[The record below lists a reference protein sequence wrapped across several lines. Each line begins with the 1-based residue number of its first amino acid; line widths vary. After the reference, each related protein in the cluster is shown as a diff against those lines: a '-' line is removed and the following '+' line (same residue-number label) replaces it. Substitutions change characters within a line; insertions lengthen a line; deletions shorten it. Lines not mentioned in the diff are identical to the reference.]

1 MRKCKRLLL
10 LLCAAALL
18 AGLTAVLAAA
28 ETDGWQL
35 TLGPTNPD
43 LTEET
48 DDDQYSNEAPLY
60 IYNADFNGDASEVGY
75 LHTSDAFL
83 RYKYF
88 ITFAP
93 VVGTDCYKAVQAGNN
108 LVADWEENSVAIPEG
123 GFVLVFY
130 YQANPDNVAD
140 HTSPNDNNTAA
151 YELYNYLLSTAVSNT
166 AAAVSADA
174 YMNQDGVVTK
184 TLPAATTSEAESTDD
199 SSSSAAVS
207 SEAPVSPSTAETTSA
222 PADDSSKTPVTGDA
236 GAVAALVLTA
246 AALIGAVLLVRR
258 RHA

>member
-83 RYKYF
+83 R
-88 ITFAP
+88 
-93 VVGTDCYKAVQAGNN
+93 
-108 LVADWEENSVAIPEG
+108 
-123 GFVLVFY
+123 
-130 YQANPDNVAD
+130 
-140 HTSPNDNNTAA
+140 
-151 YELYNYLLSTAVSNT
+151 
-166 AAAVSADA
+166 
-174 YMNQDGVVTK
+174 
-184 TLPAATTSEAESTDD
+184 
-199 SSSSAAVS
+199 
-207 SEAPVSPSTAETTSA
+207 
-222 PADDSSKTPVTGDA
+222 
-236 GAVAALVLTA
+236 
-246 AALIGAVLLVRR
+246 
-258 RHA
+258 

>member
-48 DDDQYSNEAPLY
+48 DNDQYSNEAPLY

-83 RYKYF
+83 RQVF
-88 ITFAP
+88 HHLCAGRLAP
-93 VVGTDCYKAVQAGNN
+93 LLQGRQAGNN
-108 LVADWEENSVAIPEG
+108 LVADWEENAWRSRG
-123 GFVLVFY
+123 GFVRV
-130 YQANPDNVAD
+130 
-140 HTSPNDNNTAA
+140 
-151 YELYNYLLSTAVSNT
+151 LLS
-166 AAAVSADA
+166 
-174 YMNQDGVVTK
+174 GE
-184 TLPAATTSEAESTDD
+184 P
-199 SSSSAAVS
+199 
-207 SEAPVSPSTAETTSA
+207 
-222 PADDSSKTPVTGDA
+222 
-236 GAVAALVLTA
+236 
-246 AALIGAVLLVRR
+246 R
-258 RHA
+258 

>member
-48 DDDQYSNEAPLY
+48 DNDQYSNEAPLY

-151 YELYNYLLSTAVSNT
+151 YEPL
-166 AAAVSADA
+166 
-174 YMNQDGVVTK
+174 Q
-184 TLPAATTSEAESTDD
+184 LPAANRRFQHRRGRLRRRVYES
-199 SSSSAAVS
+199 
-207 SEAPVSPSTAETTSA
+207 
-222 PADDSSKTPVTGDA
+222 G
-236 GAVAALVLTA
+236 
-246 AALIGAVLLVRR
+246 RR
-258 RHA
+258 RHQDAARRDDVRSRKHGRQQPRRPPSPLRRRFRLRPMLRPRLRPTTAPKRP

>member
-48 DDDQYSNEAPLY
+48 DNDQYSNEAPLY

-123 GFVLVFY
+123 GSFSCSIIRRT
-130 YQANPDNVAD
+130 PI
-140 HTSPNDNNTAA
+140 TSPTTPRRTTTTPPPTS
-151 YELYNYLLSTAVSNT
+151 STIT
-166 AAAVSADA
+166 CC
-174 YMNQDGVVTK
+174 QPPFPT
-184 TLPAATTSEAESTDD
+184 P
-199 SSSSAAVS
+199 
-207 SEAPVSPSTAETTSA
+207 PRPSPPTR
-222 PADDSSKTPVTGDA
+222 
-236 GAVAALVLTA
+236 
-246 AALIGAVLLVRR
+246 I
-258 RHA
+258 

>member
-48 DDDQYSNEAPLY
+48 DNDQYSNEAPLY

-93 VVGTDCYKAVQAGNN
+93 VVGSRLLQGRAGGQQPRRG
-108 LVADWEENSVAIPEG
+108 LG
-123 GFVLVFY
+123 GKQRGDPGGRLRSRV
-130 YQANPDNVAD
+130 
-140 HTSPNDNNTAA
+140 
-151 YELYNYLLSTAVSNT
+151 LLS
-166 AAAVSADA
+166 
-174 YMNQDGVVTK
+174 GE
-184 TLPAATTSEAESTDD
+184 P
-199 SSSSAAVS
+199 
-207 SEAPVSPSTAETTSA
+207 
-222 PADDSSKTPVTGDA
+222 
-236 GAVAALVLTA
+236 
-246 AALIGAVLLVRR
+246 R
-258 RHA
+258 

>member
-43 LTEET
+43 LSEET
-48 DDDQYSNEAPLY
+48 DNDQYSNEAPLY

-151 YELYNYLLSTAVSNT
+151 YELYNYLLPTAVSNT

-174 YMNQDGVVTK
+174 RLK
-184 TLPAATTSEAESTDD
+184 
-199 SSSSAAVS
+199 
-207 SEAPVSPSTAETTSA
+207 
-222 PADDSSKTPVTGDA
+222 
-236 GAVAALVLTA
+236 
-246 AALIGAVLLVRR
+246 
-258 RHA
+258 

>member
-93 VVGTDCYKAVQAGNN
+93 VVGTDCYKAV
-108 LVADWEENSVAIPEG
+108 
-123 GFVLVFY
+123 
-130 YQANPDNVAD
+130 
-140 HTSPNDNNTAA
+140 
-151 YELYNYLLSTAVSNT
+151 
-166 AAAVSADA
+166 
-174 YMNQDGVVTK
+174 
-184 TLPAATTSEAESTDD
+184 
-199 SSSSAAVS
+199 
-207 SEAPVSPSTAETTSA
+207 
-222 PADDSSKTPVTGDA
+222 
-236 GAVAALVLTA
+236 
-246 AALIGAVLLVRR
+246 
-258 RHA
+258 